1 MVIDNQYESVWDAL
15 EDNVALAENL
25 RLRSALMMKIAEY
38 VEQSG
43 LTQAEAARRL
53 GATRPQFN
61 DVIKGR
67 IDKCT
72 VDQLVNL
79 LSRAGFRFDMQIYR
93 SARS

>member
-1 MVIDNQYESVWDAL
+1 MTKKAFDDVWDAI
-15 EDNVALAENL
+15 EPDAGLAQNL

-53 GATRPQFN
+53 GTTQPRLN

-67 IDKCT
+67 IEKCT
-72 VDQLVNL
+72 VDRLINM
-79 LSRAGFRFDMQIYR
+79 LSRAGFKVDLEVHR
-93 SARS
+93 AA